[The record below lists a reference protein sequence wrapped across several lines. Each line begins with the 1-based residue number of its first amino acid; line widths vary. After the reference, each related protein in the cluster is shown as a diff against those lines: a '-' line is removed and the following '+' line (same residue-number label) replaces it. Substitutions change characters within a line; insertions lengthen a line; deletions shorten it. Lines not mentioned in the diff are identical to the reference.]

1 MPQFGQKMFRAYLME
16 VVSIKF
22 VFQLGRA
29 FFNALKQWQTG
40 SAPKIK
46 NPILRK
52 TKRKIG
58 FDGLLWSFIRDFLF
72 MGHSPLHCG
81 ENSFLMSCYWA
92 FFQLFNKLY
101 FISIFKNFSIEV
113 SSNSLLLIYCWVFS
127 LALDVRRG
135 NGHICW
141 RAFI

>member
-1 MPQFGQKMFRAYLME
+1 MFRAYLME

-81 ENSFLMSCYWA
+81 EKF
-92 FFQLFNKLY
+92 LFN
-101 FISIFKNFSIEV
+101 V
-113 SSNSLLLIYCWVFS
+113 LLLGIFPTFQQIIFH
-127 LALDVRRG
+127 L
-135 NGHICW
+135 NI
-141 RAFI
+141 